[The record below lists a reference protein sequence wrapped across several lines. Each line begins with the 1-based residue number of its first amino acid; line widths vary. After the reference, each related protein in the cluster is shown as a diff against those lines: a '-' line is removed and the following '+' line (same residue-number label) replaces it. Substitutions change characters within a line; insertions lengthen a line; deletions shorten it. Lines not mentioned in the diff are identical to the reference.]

1 MSNSESKQV
10 RLQAQI
16 RNPADFG
23 LAIQQAR
30 LARGMTQRRLSSL
43 TGISQKA
50 ISEVESGKATIYAER
65 LFALLNGCGVTVAAE
80 WEDDAA
86 DG

>member
-1 MSNSESKQV
+1 MSKSESEPV

-16 RNPADFG
+16 RSPADFG

-30 LARGMTQRRLSSL
+30 FARGMTQRQLSSL

-50 ISEVESGKATIYAER
+50 ISEMESGRSTIYAER
-65 LFALLNGCGVTVAAE
+65 LFALLNACGVTVAAE